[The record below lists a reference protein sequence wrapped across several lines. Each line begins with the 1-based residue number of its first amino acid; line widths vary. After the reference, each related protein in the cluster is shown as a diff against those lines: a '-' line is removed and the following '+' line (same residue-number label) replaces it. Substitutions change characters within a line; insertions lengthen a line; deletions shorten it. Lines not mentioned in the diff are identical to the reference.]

1 MPVRR
6 PLQRHASKARPI
18 DPCSHTRE
26 VTDNFVVLF
35 YFSSV
40 SRKKACPKRRP
51 QTSAISDADLLRAS
65 RLT

>member
-6 PLQRHASKARPI
+6 PHQCHSSRTRPE
-18 DPCSHTRE
+18 DSCSHTRE
-26 VTDNFVVLF
+26 VTEPFVVLF

-40 SRKKACPKRRP
+40 SRKKTCPERRP

>member
-6 PLQRHASKARPI
+6 PYQRHSSGTGPR

-26 VTDNFVVLF
+26 VTDIFVVLF
-35 YFSSV
+35 YFSSA
-40 SRKKACPKRRP
+40 SRKKTCPKRRP

-65 RLT
+65 RL

>member
-6 PLQRHASKARPI
+6 PLQRHSFRTRPI

-26 VTDNFVVLF
+26 VTDHFVVLF
-35 YFSSV
+35 YFSFV
-40 SRKKACPKRRP
+40 SRKKTCPKRRP

>member
-6 PLQRHASKARPI
+6 PHQRHSSSTRPM

-26 VTDNFVVLF
+26 VADVFVVLF
-35 YFSSV
+35 YFSSD